1 MGTCESGHANVRT
14 RVCLWREIDARVGYT
29 WAGSLFTRKGE
40 REEDRGGDL
49 SVRSIARPRPLT
61 NGPTVLTVNI
71 SK

>member
-14 RVCLWREIDARVGYT
+14 RVCFWREIDTRVGYA
-29 WAGSLFTRKGE
+29 WADSLFTRKGE

-49 SVRSIARPRPLT
+49 SIARTRPLT